1 MQLRH
6 SFVHPLVFIVI
17 AGNLWAAETP
27 RDQAWKV
34 LNSGLTNSSLEKR
47 AKAVGELG
55 LLVDDPKAEEA
66 ALTALKDDKP
76 EVRAVAAQALGEMN
90 DKKAIPQLVDAIHDN
105 DVAVVLSAA
114 HALVQL
120 QDETGY
126 EVFYAVLTGEKK
138 SGQSLL
144 AQQKKML
151 DDPKKLAGLGFQ
163 TGLGFVPFGGLGL
176 SAFKLVTKDDT
187 SAVLAAAAIT
197 LAADKDPKSGE
208 AIANAALQQKKW
220 LVRAAAYDALAKR
233 GDPSLK
239 GTAVSGLSDENDQ
252 VQYAAAAAVIRLSD
266 IEDHP
271 IPTPRHGHRLA
282 PKKQAPAATK
292 PTSQN

>member
-1 MQLRH
+1 MKLCVRFVAAIAVALI
-6 SFVHPLVFIVI
+6 SFS
-17 AGNLWAAETP
+17 LWAAETP
-27 RDQAWKV
+27 REQAWTV
-34 LNSGLTNSSLEKR
+34 LNSGLTNSNIEKR
-47 AKAVGELG
+47 AKAVAELG
-55 LLVDDPKAEEA
+55 LLIGDPKAEDA

-76 EVRAVAAQALGEMN
+76 EVRAVAAQALGEMGVQT
-90 DKKAIPQLVDAIHDN
+90 ARPQLTAALKDDDIT
-105 DVAVVLSAA
+105 VVLSAA

-120 QDETGY
+120 GDETGY
-126 EVFYAVLTGEKK
+126 EVYYAVLTGERK

-208 AIANAALQQKKW
+208 AIANAAQQQKKW

-239 GTAVSGLSDENDQ
+239 GVALSGLNDENDQ

-266 IEDHP
+266 IEEHP
-271 IPTPRHGHRLA
+271 A
-282 PKKQAPAATK
+282 PKAHGPGRRVVPKNAPK
-292 PTSQN
+292 H